1 MPGKR
6 RAIHPSMRR
15 RSRSDGQSFLPL
27 WGGADARAAFVGS
40 RAKSCFSV
48 IWIVQG
54 NEHRIRV
61 LSVCFGCV
69 CSHWLPRAFDV
80 RKAVEGCRRAI
91 C

>member
-27 WGGADARAAFVGS
+27 WGGADARAAFVCS
-40 RAKSCFSV
+40 RAKACFSV

-54 NEHRIRV
+54 NAQRAQNLDFIRV
-61 LSVCFGCV
+61 FRMRMQPLAAARV
-69 CSHWLPRAFDV
+69 
-80 RKAVEGCRRAI
+80 
-91 C
+91 